1 MGFCFRNINAVAT
14 PYKQKT
20 PGEGMFSTILILA
33 KIINQKYQS
42 DHHSLN
48 LNNIG

>member
-20 PGEGMFSTILILA
+20 PGEAMIFTILIVA
-33 KIINQKYQS
+33 KIINQKY
-42 DHHSLN
+42 
-48 LNNIG
+48 